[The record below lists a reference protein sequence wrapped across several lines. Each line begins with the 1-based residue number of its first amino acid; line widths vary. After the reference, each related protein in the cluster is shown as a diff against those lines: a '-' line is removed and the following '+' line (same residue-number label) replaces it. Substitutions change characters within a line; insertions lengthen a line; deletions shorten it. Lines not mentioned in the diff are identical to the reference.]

1 MEQHVENFQFLG
13 NQTEQVNQTKH
24 IYKTTISIIVLVIR
38 VIAAIMALPIIFLFL
53 TSTGDP
59 EDIFFLDYAL
69 ANALFLFFL
78 SVFCIFLLRSNDI
91 LLFIVYQILLLIAI
105 LSNLVTSGLYY
116 YELRFFFSSITS
128 EPVVVTIGILVFIIG
143 LIPIFLALLCFVL
156 IIRIQV
162 YKSFL
167 R

>member
-69 ANALFLFFL
+69 ANALFLFFYQCFV
-78 SVFCIFLLRSNDI
+78 SFYSGQTIFFC
-91 LLFIVYQILLLIAI
+91 LLFIKFCY
-105 LSNLVTSGLYY
+105 
-116 YELRFFFSSITS
+116 
-128 EPVVVTIGILVFIIG
+128 
-143 LIPIFLALLCFVL
+143 
-156 IIRIQV
+156 
-162 YKSFL
+162 
-167 R
+167 